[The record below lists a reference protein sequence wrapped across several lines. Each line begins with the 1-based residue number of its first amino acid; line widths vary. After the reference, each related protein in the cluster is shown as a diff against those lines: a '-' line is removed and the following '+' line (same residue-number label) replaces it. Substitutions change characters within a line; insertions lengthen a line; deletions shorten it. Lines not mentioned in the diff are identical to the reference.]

1 MSTDAVRNFLRNP
14 VVAFAD
20 WKKRRD
26 FKNELKVLMSKR
38 APGMENGMQFE
49 GCTLTNPTPENV
61 TILLVLR
68 ELVSEDRQFSIV
80 NWPGGISLV
89 RTAGVDNLGKEYQ
102 EVNEKANFIIRG
114 GSDKA
119 ADLFNSAPK
128 PTGTV
133 KEDGVK
139 SEPSKE

>member
-1 MSTDAVRNFLRNP
+1 MTTIKEFLRNP

-26 FKNELKVLMSKR
+26 FKNELKVLMHKR
-38 APGMENGMQFE
+38 APGMENGIQFE
-49 GCTLTNPTPENV
+49 GCTLENPTPANA

-68 ELVSEDRQFSIV
+68 ELVNEDRQFSLV
-80 NWPGGISLV
+80 NWPGGIALV
-89 RTAGVDNLGKEYQ
+89 RTAGVDNLSKEYQ
-102 EVNEKANFIIRG
+102 DVNERTNYIIRG

-119 ADLFNSAPK
+119 ADLFNNVPR

-139 SEPSKE
+139 NEPPKE

>member
-1 MSTDAVRNFLRNP
+1 MTTIAEFLRNP

-26 FKNELKVLMSKR
+26 FKNELRALMSKR
-38 APGMENGMQFE
+38 APGMESGVQFE
-49 GCTLTNPTPENV
+49 GVTLDNPTPANA

-68 ELVSEDRQFSIV
+68 ELVNEDRQFSIV

-89 RTAGVDNLGKEYQ
+89 RTAGVDNLDKAIQ
-102 EVNEKANFIIRG
+102 NVNENANYIIRG

-119 ADLFNSAPK
+119 ADLLNNAAR
-128 PTGTV
+128 PTGTIN
-133 KEDGVK
+133 EDGVK
-139 SEPSKE
+139 NEPSKE